1 MPNRVPSLAYQIRC
15 RIKQAEKEWDHAR
28 TKEERDDLSKEI
40 QRLTTRER
48 QVRADQRRQAALR
61 RR

>member
-1 MPNRVPSLAYQIRC
+1 MPNRFPSLASQIRS
-15 RIKQAEKEWDHAR
+15 RIKQAEMEWEHAL
-28 TKEERDDLSKEI
+28 TAEERDDLSKEI
-40 QRLTTRER
+40 QRLTTRVR